1 MVGAT
6 RAAVTT
12 LTMGDGKCLPG
23 PDIRGQTQE
32 LTTMIR
38 ILTVAALVSTV
49 LPLIAIAESGEGPS
63 VKLAGAAPAAD
74 QGAPPA
80 AHIPGINPA
89 ALASLKLTADQRN
102 KLTEIERDLKRK
114 QWKLVGAIRELRWKQ
129 QDAFKAAEVDMEA
142 VRRNYDETS
151 ALRKQMFDL
160 ALEGRKRVEGVL
172 TKEQRVEVSEWTG
185 PNQPAHRVVEPASDR
200 KPR

>member
-1 MVGAT
+1 
-6 RAAVTT
+6 
-12 LTMGDGKCLPG
+12 
-23 PDIRGQTQE
+23 
-32 LTTMIR
+32 MIR

-49 LPLIAIAESGEGPS
+49 LPLIAVAEGVERHN
-63 VKLAGAAPAAD
+63 VVLAGAAPAPEEA
-74 QGAPPA
+74 APPP

-129 QDAFKAAEVDMEA
+129 QDAFKAAEVDVEA

-160 ALEGRKRVEGVL
+160 ALDGRKRVEGVL
-172 TKEQRVEVSEWTG
+172 TKEQRVEVSEWTSS
-185 PNQPAHRVVEPASDR
+185 NHPAHRVVEPAPDR
-200 KPR
+200 KPH